1 MKSTSK
7 SVLYRN
13 LCIALGIAVLVLG
26 YYQFFG
32 NTAPETKSPK
42 KINGYTPSAEQT
54 ATGAITPK
62 PLPAPLPT
70 PLPALPPVTP
80 TEWDEPS
87 SSTGSSLTGSTAEPT
102 TATGEVVNTDIIYS
116 NESVGYGFSMPRNSY
131 FAGFGAQDG
140 AAHTVGITT
149 GTGAES
155 FSGASVRVWYY
166 PKTQLA
172 ELAKSE
178 SGFYQDPSTNMT
190 YLMLGSGSLRIE
202 GDMESPIVNRI
213 IATVK
218 RTK

>member
-7 SVLYRN
+7 SVLYKN

-32 NTAPETKSPK
+32 NAAPETESPK

-54 ATGAITPK
+54 TTGAITPK
-62 PLPAPLPT
+62 PLPT
-70 PLPALPPVTP
+70 PLPILPPVTP
-80 TEWDEPS
+80 PKSDEPS
-87 SSTGSSLTGSTAEPT
+87 SSTGSSLSGSTIEPA
-102 TATGEVVNTDIIYS
+102 TASGADISTDIVYS
-116 NESVGYGFSMPRNSY
+116 NEAVGYSFNMPRNSY

-155 FSGASVRVWYY
+155 FSGSSVRVWYY

-178 SGFYQDPSTNMT
+178 SGFYQDPSINMT
-190 YLMLGSGSLRIE
+190 YLKLGSGSLRIE
-202 GDMESPIVNRI
+202 GNMESPIVNRI